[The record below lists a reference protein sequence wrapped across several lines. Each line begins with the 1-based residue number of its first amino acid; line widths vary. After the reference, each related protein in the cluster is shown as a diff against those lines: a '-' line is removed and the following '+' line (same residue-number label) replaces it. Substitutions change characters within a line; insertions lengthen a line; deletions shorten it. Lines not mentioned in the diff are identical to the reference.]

1 MSDFGGLGGALML
14 SDQISTDRLFDS
26 YRRAREAGQLALN
39 DAAWRNHYNNLVGQ
53 YNRLLNDANRLADVQ
68 DRALNAQERRIAELT
83 AANTSLET
91 EVQRLKLE
99 VITVRNLLALEREAY
114 EYEKT
119 LREQRKGV

>member
-1 MSDFGGLGGALML
+1 ML
-14 SDQISTDRLFDS
+14 SQQLEMYRWEDHF
-26 YRRAREAGQLALN
+26 RRAREGNALAAN
-39 DAAWRNHYNNLVGQ
+39 DGAWRNQYNNLVDR
-53 YNRLLNDANRLADVQ
+53 YNRLLRDANRLADVQ

-91 EVQRLKLE
+91 EVERLRLE

-119 LREQRKGV
+119 LREQAKGV